1 MDIVLS
7 KSFVRFPTLLAAF
20 ASLSYGQALFQKPVK
35 VLGDPAYIG
44 TASAPNLI
52 EGNGPN
58 VVEGRELSGPA
69 AIALDNSVS
78 PPIVYIADS
87 GNNRVLGYKY
97 ATQLTA
103 GSVADV
109 VLGQV
114 DRFSNLPQGPGG
126 RSTGFNQ
133 PTGIVVDASGN
144 LYVADTLNN
153 RVLRFPHPMSQPA
166 GTPQLP
172 DLVLGQTSFNTSGAN
187 AGGVGAATLALGS
200 SSVFT
205 RSGLAFDAAGNLWI
219 ADTFNNRVLRYPA
232 SALKSGGN
240 GPAADLVVGQPDF
253 VTTTANTTRNS
264 KIGLNAPQGI
274 AFDQAGRLLVA
285 DSNSRVMVYGPNPSV
300 NAPAAIRIAGVDTV
314 STPTT
319 QVQLAGPLG
328 VAASS
333 FGVFVADTLN
343 NRVMVFPTVD
353 TWPAETTQFSPSA
366 TAVVGQLSY
375 TVAMANQGMGD
386 ASATTLA
393 APVDVALSSTELFV
407 ADAGNNRVL
416 AYPVGTGGVIASAT
430 RVVGQLDF
438 PYFAPNLI
446 EGKEFDFSLAPGLTL
461 SGSALIDQSANPP
474 HLYVAD
480 TQNNRILGFSDFTK
494 VSNGLQ
500 AADLVIGQP
509 DFHRSLT
516 NYPTNKATTPNQQG
530 LNRPT
535 SLALDSA
542 GNLYVADSGN
552 SRVLRFPAPYQSGTK
567 SLEMADLVIGQ
578 TSFTVTVTDATA
590 QTLNTPAGIAL
601 TIDGADATK
610 PNSGWL
616 VVSDSGHN
624 RVLFFPKPFT
634 TGMSAT
640 KVLGSLNFT
649 TTYPGSSGPPQF
661 NSPRGVAIDPSD
673 RVAVADTANRRL
685 QIFNAAAA
693 INNYDTPPV
702 SVTSGLTSPISVAAS
717 PTGFWV
723 ADAGAGLLHY
733 PVFNQ
738 LVIGNKASD
747 MSIPAIAPVSA
758 FNDTYG
764 NLLVCDGAN
773 RLLYYAPQATSVN
786 AATYSPRALSG
797 GMYAAIF
804 PTVTTNIIAAGTAS
818 ASTVPLPTMLADTQ
832 ALVNGSPIPLYYVS
846 PGQIN
851 VQLPSALP
859 GGGTA
864 DLQLVRQSTG
874 QVYAGTELQLAS
886 ADPGIFTANGTGG
899 GPAVAVNF
907 VDGSLNSSSNPVTR
921 GQYVILYAT
930 GQGAVTNGPPDGSAA
945 TGPTPTTS
953 VPQVLLGNSTTG
965 VLLDSSNI
973 QYSGLAPFLV
983 GVWQINI
990 LIPSNAP
997 TGTVPITVFQN
1008 SVPSN
1013 DRASV
1018 VGATTIAIK

>member
-1 MDIVLS
+1 L
-7 KSFVRFPTLLAAF
+7 TALNGLL
-20 ASLSYGQALFQKPVK
+20 YGQALFQKPVK

-44 TASAPNLI
+44 TANSPNLI

-58 VVEGRELSGPA
+58 AVEGRELSGPTG
-69 AIALDNSVS
+69 IALDNSVS

-103 GSVADV
+103 GSIADV
-109 VLGQV
+109 IVGQV
-114 DRFSNLPQGPGG
+114 DRFSNLPQGPGA
-126 RSTGFNQ
+126 RSTGFNR
-133 PTGIVVDASGN
+133 PSGIAVDASGN

-153 RVLRFPHPMSQPA
+153 RVLRFPHPMSQPTGA
-166 GTPQLP
+166 PQLP
-172 DLVLGQTSFNTSGAN
+172 DLVIGQTSFNTSAAN
-187 AGGVGAATLALGS
+187 AGGISAATLALAS
-200 SSVFT
+200 SSAFT
-205 RSGLAFDAAGNLWI
+205 RSGIALDGAGNLWV

-232 SALKSGGN
+232 SVLKSGGN
-240 GPAADLVVGQPDF
+240 GPSADLVVGQPDF
-253 VTTTANTTRNS
+253 VTTVANTTRNS
-264 KIGLNAPQGI
+264 KVGLNAPQGV
-274 AFDQAGRLLVA
+274 AFDPAGRLFVA
-285 DSNSRVMVYGPNPSV
+285 DSNFRVMVYGPNPSV

-314 STPTT
+314 PTPAT

-333 FGVFVADTLN
+333 LGVFVADTAN

-353 TWPAETTQFSPSA
+353 AWPAETAQFSPSA

-375 TVAMANQGMGD
+375 TVGTANQGMGD

-393 APVDVALSSTELFV
+393 APLDVALSSTELLV
-407 ADAGNNRVL
+407 ADAANNRVL
-416 AYPVGTGGVIASAT
+416 AYPVAAGGIIASAT
-430 RVVGQLDF
+430 RVIGQLDF
-438 PYFAPNLI
+438 PFFAPNLI
-446 EGKEFDFSLAPGLTL
+446 EGKEFDFSLASGVTL
-461 SGSALIDQSANPP
+461 SGSVVIDQSANPP

-480 TQNNRILGFSDFTK
+480 TQNNRILGFNDFTH
-494 VSNGLQ
+494 VANGLQ

-509 DFHRSLT
+509 DFHRSVT
-516 NYPTNKATTPNQQG
+516 NYPTGKATTPSQQSLNQ
-530 LNRPT
+530 PT

-552 SRVLRFPAPYQSGTK
+552 SRVLRFPAPYQSGKTA
-567 SLEMADLVIGQ
+567 LEPADLVIGQ

-601 TIDGADATK
+601 TVDGADATK

-624 RVLFFPKPFT
+624 RVLLFPKPFT
-634 TGMSAT
+634 SGMSAT

-649 TTYPGSSGPPQF
+649 TTYSGSSAPQQF
-661 NSPRGVAIDPSD
+661 NSPRGVAVDPSD
-673 RVAVADTANRRL
+673 RVAVADTSNRRL

-702 SVTSGLTSPISVAAS
+702 SVTSSLNFPISVAAS
-717 PTGFWV
+717 AAGFWV
-723 ADAGAGLLHY
+723 ADAGAGQLLHY

-738 LVIGNKASD
+738 LVIGSKTSD
-747 MSIPAIAPVSA
+747 LSLSAIAPVSA
-758 FNDTYG
+758 FNDSYG

-773 RLLYYAPQATSVN
+773 RVLYYAPQATAVS

-804 PTVTTNIIAAGTAS
+804 PTVTTNIIAAGTGS
-818 ASTVPLPTMLADTQ
+818 AATVPLPSVIADTQ
-832 ALVNGSPIPLYYVS
+832 ALVNNTPVPLYYVS

-851 VQLPSALP
+851 IQLPSALP

-864 DLQLVRQSTG
+864 DLRIVRQSTG

-886 ADPGIFTANGTGG
+886 ADPGIFTSNGTGG

-907 VDGSLNSSSNPVTR
+907 VDNSLNSASNPVAR
-921 GQYVILYAT
+921 GQYLILYAT
-930 GQGAVTNGPPDGSAA
+930 GQGAVPNGPADGSAA
-945 TGPTPTTS
+945 TGPTPTAS
-953 VPQVLLGNSTTG
+953 VPQVLLGSSSTG
-965 VLLDSSNI
+965 VLLDSANI
-973 QYSGLAPFLV
+973 QYSGLAPSLV
-983 GVWQINI
+983 GIWQLNI

-997 TGTVPITVFQN
+997 TGSVPITLFQN

-1018 VGATTIAIK
+1018 VGTTTIGIK